1 LPFPTLFFTFILA
14 TLTGAV
20 FHVIFGGG
28 GRRLLLYLFMAWIG
42 FAIGQGVGTALDS
55 DIFNIG
61 TLRAAS
67 AVIGGLVA
75 LIVTRF
81 LSGVPR
87 VEGRP

>member
-1 LPFPTLFFTFILA
+1 LPFPTLLFAFVLA

-28 GRRLLLYLFMAWIG
+28 GRRLLLYLFMSWLG
-42 FAIGQGVGTALDS
+42 FAIGHGAGAALDS

-87 VEGRP
+87 VERRP

>member
-1 LPFPTLFFTFILA
+1 MPFPTLLFTFVLA

-20 FHVIFGGG
+20 FHVIFGGS

-42 FAIGQGVGTALDS
+42 FAIGQGIGVALDS

-75 LIVTRF
+75 LIITRF
-81 LSGVPR
+81 LSGTPP
-87 VEGRP
+87 VER

>member
-1 LPFPTLFFTFILA
+1 LPFPTLLFAFILA
-14 TLTGAV
+14 TLTGAL

-28 GRRLLLYLFMAWIG
+28 GRRLFLYLFMSWIG
-42 FAIGQGVGTALDS
+42 FAIGHGVGAALDS
-55 DIFNIG
+55 EIFNIG

-81 LSGVPR
+81 LSGGLPT
-87 VEGRP
+87 EGRA